1 MHTINE
7 RRKGFMIQGLVQDLR
22 TSKYKIWKT
31 ERSLIND
38 FVELE
43 NIIEVTDILD
53 SITMENIKF
62 YRFLKSLTNPNAL
75 EIPSKAVQAVYIQML
90 QSIDSKIEEF
100 KSQKGVEAI
109 EVEEEWN
116 LLRYWSKLANYNYQE
131 VELKGFVFHKISN

>member
-7 RRKGFMIQGLVQDLR
+7 RRKGFLIEGLVQDLR

-31 ERSLIND
+31 ERALIND

-62 YRFLKSLTNPNAL
+62 YRFLKSLTNPSSID
-75 EIPSKAVQAVYIQML
+75 IPSKAVQAVYVQMM
-90 QSIDSKIEEF
+90 QSLDSKIKEF
-100 KSQKGVEAI
+100 KECKGVEAI
-109 EVEEEWN
+109 EIEEEWN
-116 LLRYWSKLANYNYQE
+116 LLEYWSKLAKYNYKE
-131 VELKGFVFHKISN
+131 VELKGFVFHKIAD